1 MLCKQG
7 YCSYEWRSDL
17 SHHQD
22 IPKVWVSF
30 EANSC
35 HANWQ
40 ILLVTQRM
48 NERKQ
53 RKEKGKTA
61 IREINKA
68 CGSFYVDTYC
78 ILCVCVCVC
87 VRAYTSH
94 SPKTTIMNGVY
105 TSVTSAVQSGR
116 GVKPDQYY
124 TMTFLLN
131 VYSDVRKHRPAM
143 KYQFHRRWESQDA
156 RSNPRGSDVN
166 TVGFRI
172 ITSLCVYF
180 ITSWTLSFCKK
191 ASLSHSIERRL

>member
-7 YCSYEWRSDL
+7 YCSYDWRSDL

-53 RKEKGKTA
+53 RKEKGK

-87 VRAYTSH
+87 VCESVYISLPKDHNNERGLYVCDLCGTEWQRSQTWSILYYDFPPQRIFRRKETPSSH
-94 SPKTTIMNGVY
+94 EISISQTVRVTGCTIKSP
-105 TSVTSAVQSGR
+105 
-116 GVKPDQYY
+116 
-124 TMTFLLN
+124 
-131 VYSDVRKHRPAM
+131 
-143 KYQFHRRWESQDA
+143 
-156 RSNPRGSDVN
+156 
-166 TVGFRI
+166 
-172 ITSLCVYF
+172 
-180 ITSWTLSFCKK
+180 
-191 ASLSHSIERRL
+191 RLWC